1 MCTEIGSPGKE
12 ILRREDAT
20 QSKLDEMM
28 DKLLEILDETITI
41 FGSDVNE
48 DDDNDIYILSEPK
61 VPNEPVVDD
70 VIIVKKKSAGNQS
83 VGCQTEADGDSV
95 GLAVS
100 KDQNETNSE
109 LAETL
114 MLALML
120 FCLYFVLYPR
130 D

>member
-12 ILRREDAT
+12 TLRREDAT

-70 VIIVKKKSAGNQS
+70 VIIVKKKSADNRS

>member
-41 FGSDVNE
+41 FGSDGSQ
-48 DDDNDIYILSEPK
+48 DDDNDIYILCEPK
-61 VPNEPVVDD
+61 VPNEPIVDD
-70 VIIVKKKSAGNQS
+70 VIIVKKKSEGNRS
-83 VGCQTEADGDSV
+83 VGCQTDGGGV
-95 GLAVS
+95 RLRVS
-100 KDQNETNSE
+100 KDQNETHSE
-109 LAETL
+109 LLESIKI
-114 MLALML
+114 ALML
-120 FCLYFVLYPR
+120 FCLYFVLYFR